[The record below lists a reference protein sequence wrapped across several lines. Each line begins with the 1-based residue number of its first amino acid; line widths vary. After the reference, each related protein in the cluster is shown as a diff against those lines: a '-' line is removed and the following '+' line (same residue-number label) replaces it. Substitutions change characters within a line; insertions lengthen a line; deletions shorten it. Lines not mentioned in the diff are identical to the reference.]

1 MIIINVLRS
10 SMNCIRYVLRILF
23 GSVSHYLGMITGML
37 PLNMKDLLKRA
48 KSELK
53 TRDEVLEK

>member
-1 MIIINVLRS
+1 
-10 SMNCIRYVLRILF
+10 
-23 GSVSHYLGMITGML
+23 MITGML